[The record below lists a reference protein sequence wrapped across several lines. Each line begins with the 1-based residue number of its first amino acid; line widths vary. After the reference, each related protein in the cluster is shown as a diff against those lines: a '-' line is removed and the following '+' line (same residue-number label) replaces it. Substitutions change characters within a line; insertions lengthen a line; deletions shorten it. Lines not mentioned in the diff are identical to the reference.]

1 MEALI
6 SAVVG
11 DIVSRA
17 ISIMFGKCREQTTTE
32 DLQRLHQLLMRIAVV
47 VEETEGRC
55 VTNRGMIHQISN
67 MKEQMFR
74 GYFLLDAFRCSGKKM
89 EDKEVSFAKSKF
101 NPAKRFRLLSSN
113 SQIESM
119 IIGRDRSKELKQ
131 VILVLE
137 NVVADMKEFAIFLMS
152 YPRIYRQ
159 PYGAYLFVDKCMF
172 GRQME
177 RELAISFLLHAEPPG
192 NEKFGVLPIVGPPLI
207 GKSTLVEHVCYDDR
221 VRNHFSLILLY
232 IENDLKDEAVTTFR
246 DNCVIKHQNVA
257 LDGERSLLIIELLG
271 DVDRV
276 AWKRLLQF
284 AERCMT
290 HGSKII
296 ITSRSEKTVSFGTTE
311 ALRLNYLSTEA
322 YWYFFRML
330 VFGSTD
336 PEEHPKLTS
345 IAMEIAC
352 EMCGSFIFAYVVAT
366 LLRAN
371 LSARF
376 WCRVLRHL
384 TEHRKKNLFLLGEY
398 PLVDGRP
405 RYVWSMAKT
414 PQGSEDIKFFICGD
428 YQKRPDSHGEVPKIT
443 GVDLLSGTWSAM
455 PQGKFE
461 VLSWKSRI
469 PPYYIYTA
477 NCQFVQQESGLTL
490 TA

>member
-6 SAVVG
+6 SAVVS

-32 DLQRLHQLLMRIAVV
+32 EDLQRLHQLLMRISAV
-47 VEETEGRC
+47 VEEADGRC
-55 VTNRGMIHQISN
+55 VTNRGMVRHISTV
-67 MKEQMFR
+67 KEHMFR
-74 GYFLLDAFRCSGKKM
+74 GYFLLDAFRCRENKM

-113 SQIESM
+113 SQIEST
-119 IIGRDRSKELKQ
+119 IIGRDSRKELKQ

-137 NVVADMKEFAIFLMS
+137 NMVVDMKEFAIFLMS

-159 PYGAYLFVDKCMF
+159 HYGAYLFLDKCMF

-177 RELAISFLLHAEPPG
+177 REQAISFLLHAEPLG
-192 NEKFGVLPIVGPPLI
+192 NEKIGVLAIVGPPLV

-221 VRNHFSLILLY
+221 VRDHFSSILLY
-232 IENDLKDEAVTTFR
+232 MENDLKDDAVTTFR
-246 DNCVIKHQNVA
+246 DNCVIKHQNEA
-257 LDGERSLLIIELLG
+257 LDGERSLLVIELLG

-276 AWKRLLQF
+276 AWKRLLQS
-284 AERCMT
+284 AERCMI

-296 ITSRSEKTVSFGTTE
+296 ITSRSEKTISFGTTK
-311 ALRLNYLSTEA
+311 ALRLNYLSKEA

-352 EMCGSFIFAYVVAT
+352 EMCGSFMFAYIVAT
-366 LLRAN
+366 LLKAN

-384 TEHRKKNLFLLGEY
+384 TEHRRKNRFLLGEY
-398 PLVDGRP
+398 EYPLVDRP
-405 RYVWSMAKT
+405 RYVWS
-414 PQGSEDIKFFICGD
+414 GV
-428 YQKRPDSHGEVPKIT
+428 YQKRPASHGEVPKIT
-443 GVDLLSGTWSAM
+443 AVDLLSGTWSAM

-461 VLSWKSRI
+461 ILSWKSRI

-477 NCQFVQQESGLTL
+477 NCQFVRHESGLTL

>member
-6 SAVVG
+6 SAVVS

-17 ISIMFGKCREQTTTE
+17 ISIMFGKCREE
-32 DLQRLHQLLMRIAVV
+32 DLQRLHQLLMRISAV
-47 VEETEGRC
+47 VEEANGRC
-55 VTNRGMIHQISN
+55 VTNRGMVRHISTV
-67 MKEQMFR
+67 KEHMFR
-74 GYFLLDAFRCSGKKM
+74 GYFLLDAFRCRENKM

-101 NPAKRFRLLSSN
+101 NPAKSFRHLSSN
-113 SQIESM
+113 SQIEST
-119 IIGRDRSKELKQ
+119 IIGRDSRKELKQ

-137 NVVADMKEFAIFLMS
+137 NMVVDMKEFAIFLMS

-159 PYGAYLFVDKCMF
+159 HYGAYLFLDKCMF

-177 RELAISFLLHAEPPG
+177 REQAISFLLHAETLG
-192 NEKFGVLPIVGPPLI
+192 NEKIGVLAIVGPPLV

-221 VRNHFSLILLY
+221 VRDHFSSILLY
-232 IENDLKDEAVTTFR
+232 MENDLKDDAVTTFR
-246 DNCVIKHQNVA
+246 DNCVIKHQNEA
-257 LDGERSLLIIELLG
+257 LDGERSLLVIELLG

-276 AWKRLLQF
+276 AWKRLLQS

-296 ITSRSEKTVSFGTTE
+296 ITSRSEKTISFGTTK
-311 ALRLNYLSTEA
+311 ALRLNYLSKEA

-352 EMCGSFIFAYVVAT
+352 EMCGSFMFAYIVAT
-366 LLRAN
+366 LLKAN

-384 TEHRKKNLFLLGEY
+384 TEHRRKNRFLLGEY
-398 PLVDGRP
+398 EYPLVDRP

-414 PQGSEDIKFFICGD
+414 WRGSENIKFFICGV
-428 YQKRPDSHGEVPKIT
+428 YQKRPASHGEVPKIT
-443 GVDLLSGTWSAM
+443 AVDLLSGTWSAM

-461 VLSWKSRI
+461 ILSWKSRI

-477 NCQFVQQESGLTL
+477 NCQFVRRESGLTL